1 MSLKEFPQEEAIVRI
16 MDKVAYV
23 LSDFNDGIRQ

>member
-1 MSLKEFPQEEAIVRI
+1 

-23 LSDFNDGIRQ
+23 LSDFNDGLRQGYIDKNIAPLFNKL